1 MIFKDFQDSTIQKF
15 RSRRSQPKPCS
26 ACRDTRSDH
35 VRKYGV
41 SLHRPRLFFFL
52 NFPWRASVEP
62 GFSKAVPF
70 RPWQR
75 KRRTQRWRTG
85 DDWPKSKKKHFLM
98 THISYTYPFLLICW
112 KAETKVESRN
122 YKTKWNGK
130 NVQELYRHTCIVPYQ
145 IIRGSLV
152 RKLPSYGRL
161 SMASCLTIMATTSSC
176 QSHHHQVPRKCER
189 SGTRKCTAENTLGR
203 KTLFFF
209 G

>member
-1 MIFKDFQDSTIQKF
+1 MQRMQRYTF
-15 RSRRSQPKPCS
+15 RSCS
-26 ACRDTRSDH
+26 KVWCFPASTATVFFPQLPMESKCRAWIQQSCSISTMAEEEKDPAMED
-35 VRKYGV
+35 
-41 SLHRPRLFFFL
+41 
-52 NFPWRASVEP
+52 WR
-62 GFSKAVPF
+62 
-70 RPWQR
+70 WL
-75 KRRTQRWRTG
+75 TQI
-85 DDWPKSKKKHFLM
+85 KKKHFLM